1 MVEGRRQLCFLE
13 EDGVVVLFWSALG
26 FFLGAIPFAVI
37 LSRWIAGRDA
47 RSVAD
52 GNPGGMNA
60 LRVGGIKT
68 GLPVIVLDIAKGFV
82 PVYLARRAGIEEWG
96 LVPVCL
102 APAMGHAFSP
112 FLKFRGGKAL
122 AATGGAWLAVKGVGA
137 LFAYASLALPFTLL
151 QVEDAWSAN
160 AGMLALLIYSL
171 LFGEPWL
178 KVFAVLN
185 TILIAYTHRR
195 ELFRASHFRPWV
207 VNLFSGRKA

>member
-1 MVEGRRQLCFLE
+1 M
-13 EDGVVVLFWSALG
+13 DILFWTLFGFVLG
-26 FFLGAIPFAVI
+26 SVPFAV
-37 LSRWIAGRDA
+37 LMGKWIAGRDV

-52 GNPGGMNA
+52 GNPGSMNA

-68 GLPVIVLDIAKGFV
+68 GLPAIVLDLAKGYL
-82 PVYLARRAGIEEWG
+82 PVYLARRAGIEAWG

-102 APAMGHAFSP
+102 APALGHAFSP

-122 AATGGAWLAVKGVGA
+122 AATGGAWLAVKGIGA
-137 LFAYASLALPFTLL
+137 LFAYASLALPFTLI
-151 QVEDAWSAN
+151 QEEDAWSAN
-160 AGMLALLIYSL
+160 AGMVALLIYAL

-178 KVFAVLN
+178 KVLAILN

-207 VNLFSGRKA
+207 VRLFSGRGV